1 MKHFGPPRTCVG
13 CGLVLL
19 SAFLFAATAA
29 GQLVVNPSTVNFG
42 SVQMGSSVSQSVV
55 LSNALSSNLTISQAT
70 VSGTGFAFSGLGM
83 PTTLAPGQS
92 VSLTTTFAPQSGGS
106 VTGGVS
112 LAYSFPRTKSR
123 GKGSPNSNATAT
135 LYLTGT
141 GTGPGQ
147 LTANPSTLN
156 FTNVQVGGNLT
167 LMDSL
172 TNTGGASVTILQ
184 ASVTGTGFGMSGLNV
199 PLTLNPGASVTF
211 STIFAPQ
218 SPGST
223 SGSINVTSDA
233 SNTTLTVPL
242 AGTGTSQGQV
252 ALTPVALD
260 FGNVTVGANASRASS
275 LSASGASVIVSSA
288 SVSDVEFSLTGISFP
303 LTIAAGQ
310 SVPFTLTFAP
320 QTSGTATAVLSI
332 TSSAS
337 NAPTE
342 ALGGNGVAPP
352 PHGVSLSWSNAG
364 PGTVGYNVYRGS
376 TSGGPYSKVNS
387 ALDVTADYSDDSV
400 VAGQTY
406 YYVATAVDGSGME
419 SPYSNEAQAVI
430 PSP

>member
-19 SAFLFAATAA
+19 SVFLLSATSA
-29 GQLVVNPSTVNFG
+29 GQLVVNPSTVSFG
-42 SVQMGSSVSQSVV
+42 SVQIGGSVSQSVV
-55 LSNALSSNLTISQAT
+55 LSNALSSTLTISQAS
-70 VSGTGFAFSGLGM
+70 VSGTGFSSSGLGM

-92 VSLTTTFAPQSGGS
+92 VSLTTTFAPRSGGT
-106 VTGGVS
+106 VTGGLS
-112 LAYSFPRTKSR
+112 LAYSFPKNKSR

-135 LYLTGT
+135 LSLTGT

-147 LTANPSTLN
+147 LTANPSSLN
-156 FTNVQVGGNLT
+156 FANVQVGGSLT

-172 TNTGGASVTILQ
+172 TNTGGAVVTILQ
-184 ASVTGTGFGMSGLNV
+184 AGVTGTGFGMSGLTV

-211 STIFAPQ
+211 SAMFAPQ

-233 SNTTLTVPL
+233 SNTTLAVPL
-242 AGTGTSQGQV
+242 AGTGTNQGQV
-252 ALTPVALD
+252 TLTPVALD

-288 SVSDVEFSLTGISFP
+288 SVSSAEFSLTGISLP

-342 ALGGNGVAPP
+342 TLGGNGVAPP
-352 PHGVSLSWSNAG
+352 PHGVSLSWGNSG
-364 PGTVGYNVYRGS
+364 SGTVGYNVYRGS
-376 TSGGPYSKVNS
+376 TAGGPYNKINS
-387 ALDVTADYSDDSV
+387 ALDATPAYSDDSV
-400 VAGQTY
+400 LAGQTY

>member
-1 MKHFGPPRTCVG
+1 VG
-13 CGLVLL
+13 CGLILLSVFLL
-19 SAFLFAATAA
+19 SATSA
-29 GQLVVNPSTVNFG
+29 GQLVVNPSTVSFG
-42 SVQMGSSVSQSVV
+42 SVQIGGSVSQSVV
-55 LSNALSSNLTISQAT
+55 LSNALSSTLTISQAT
-70 VSGTGFAFSGLGM
+70 VSGTGFASSGLGM

-92 VSLTTTFAPQSGGS
+92 VSLTTTFAPRSGGT
-106 VTGGVS
+106 VTGGLS
-112 LAYSFPRTKSR
+112 LAYSFPKNKSR

-135 LYLTGT
+135 LSLTGT

-147 LTANPSTLN
+147 LTANPSSLN
-156 FTNVQVGGNLT
+156 FANVQVGGSLT

-172 TNTGGASVTILQ
+172 TNTGGAVVTILQ
-184 ASVTGTGFGMSGLNV
+184 AGVTGTGFGMSGLTV

-211 STIFAPQ
+211 SAMFAPQ

-233 SNTTLTVPL
+233 SNTTLAVPL
-242 AGTGTSQGQV
+242 AGTGTNQGQV

-288 SVSDVEFSLTGISFP
+288 SVSSAEFSLTGISFP

-310 SVPFTLTFAP
+310 SVPFTMTFAP

-332 TSSAS
+332 SSSAS

-352 PHGVSLSWSNAG
+352 PHGVSLSWGNSG
-364 PGTVGYNVYRGS
+364 SGTVGYNVYRGS
-376 TSGGPYSKVNS
+376 TSGGPYNKINS
-387 ALDVTADYSDDSV
+387 ALDATAAYSDDSV

>member
-1 MKHFGPPRTCVG
+1 VG

-19 SAFLFAATAA
+19 SVFLLSATSA
-29 GQLVVNPSTVNFG
+29 GQLVVNPSTVSFG
-42 SVQMGSSVSQSVV
+42 SVQIGGSVSQSVV
-55 LSNALSSNLTISQAT
+55 LSNALSSTLTISQAS
-70 VSGTGFAFSGLGM
+70 VSGTGFSSSGLGM

-92 VSLTTTFAPQSGGS
+92 VSLTTTFAPRSGGT
-106 VTGGVS
+106 VTGGLS
-112 LAYSFPRTKSR
+112 LAYSFPKNKSR

-135 LYLTGT
+135 LSLTGT

-147 LTANPSTLN
+147 LTANPSSLN
-156 FTNVQVGGNLT
+156 FANVQVGGSLT

-172 TNTGGASVTILQ
+172 TNTGGAVVTILQ
-184 ASVTGTGFGMSGLNV
+184 AGVTGTGFGMSGLTV

-211 STIFAPQ
+211 SAMFAPQ

-233 SNTTLTVPL
+233 SNTTLAVPL
-242 AGTGTSQGQV
+242 AGTGTNQGQV
-252 ALTPVALD
+252 TLTPVALD

-288 SVSDVEFSLTGISFP
+288 SVSSAEFSLTGISLP

-342 ALGGNGVAPP
+342 TLGGNGVAPP
-352 PHGVSLSWSNAG
+352 PHGVSLSWGNSG
-364 PGTVGYNVYRGS
+364 SGTVGYNVYRGS
-376 TSGGPYSKVNS
+376 TAGGPYNKINS
-387 ALDVTADYSDDSV
+387 ALDATPAYSDDSV
-400 VAGQTY
+400 LAGQTY

>member
-1 MKHFGPPRTCVG
+1 
-13 CGLVLL
+13 
-19 SAFLFAATAA
+19 
-29 GQLVVNPSTVNFG
+29 
-42 SVQMGSSVSQSVV
+42 
-55 LSNALSSNLTISQAT
+55 
-70 VSGTGFAFSGLGM
+70 
-83 PTTLAPGQS
+83 
-92 VSLTTTFAPQSGGS
+92 
-106 VTGGVS
+106 
-112 LAYSFPRTKSR
+112 
-123 GKGSPNSNATAT
+123 
-135 LYLTGT
+135 
-141 GTGPGQ
+141 
-147 LTANPSTLN
+147 LN
-156 FTNVQVGGNLT
+156 FANVQVGGNLT

-242 AGTGTSQGQV
+242 SGTGTSQGQV
-252 ALTPVALD
+252 TLTPVALD
-260 FGNVTVGANASRASS
+260 FGNVTVGANVSQTSS
-275 LSASGASVIVSSA
+275 LSASGASVTVSSA
-288 SVSDVEFSLTGISFP
+288 SVSSVEFSLTGISFP

-310 SVPFTLTFAP
+310 SVPFTLTFGP

-342 ALGGNGVAPP
+342 TLGGVGVAPP
-352 PHGVSLSWSNAG
+352 QHGVSLSWSNAA

-376 TSGGPYSKVNS
+376 TAGGPYNKINS
-387 ALDVTADYSDDSV
+387 ALDATPAYSDDSIL
-400 VAGQTY
+400 AGQTY

-419 SPYSNEAQAVI
+419 SSYSNEAQAVI

>member
-1 MKHFGPPRTCVG
+1 
-13 CGLVLL
+13 LVLL

-112 LAYSFPRTKSR
+112 LAYSFPKTKSR

-147 LTANPSTLN
+147 LIANPNSLN
-156 FTNVQVGGNLT
+156 FANVQVGGNLT

-233 SNTTLTVPL
+233 SNTALTVPL
-242 AGTGTSQGQV
+242 SGTGTSQGQV

-376 TSGGPYSKVNS
+376 TSGGPYNKVNS
-387 ALDVTADYSDDSV
+387 ALDATPAYSDDSV
-400 VAGQTY
+400 LAGQTY